1 LLSKAWRLKANA
13 VYWRCERQTAIEQD
27 PLFRLRVPM
36 VQLSKTMRTTKN
48 PFSLSA
54 SKEPDRLAEIYRA
67 AAQII
72 CDKGYDATSMND
84 IAEAVGITKSGLY
97 HHVSGKRNLL
107 FSIMNFGMDSLEEQV
122 IAPARAIAD
131 AEQRLRTIITNHV
144 HLITSRSTSQG
155 NNPVTI
161 VVDEVAGLT
170 VAQRRKIDQRKRA
183 YVDLIREA
191 LSELKESEKLRDL
204 DVIAA
209 TFSLLGMILWLSRW
223 YSPEGRL
230 TPDQVSDEVTKIA
243 LSGLLRP
250 EA

>member
-1 LLSKAWRLKANA
+1 
-13 VYWRCERQTAIEQD
+13 
-27 PLFRLRVPM
+27 
-36 VQLSKTMRTTKN
+36 MRTTKN
-48 PFSLSA
+48 PFSPSA
-54 SKEPDRLAEIYRA
+54 THEPDRLAEIYRA

-107 FSIMNFGMDSLEEQV
+107 FSIMNFGLDSLEEQV
-122 IAPARAIAD
+122 ITPARAID
-131 AEQRLRTIITNHV
+131 DPEQRLRTIIANHV
-144 HLITSRSTSQG
+144 KLITSRSTSEG

-170 VAQRRKIDQRKRA
+170 MAQRRKIDQRKRS

-191 LSELKESEKLRDL
+191 LTQLKERGKLRDL
-204 DVIAA
+204 DVTAA

-230 TPDQVSDEVTKIA
+230 TPEQVSDEVTKIA
-243 LSGLLRP
+243 LLGLLRSRV
-250 EA
+250 